1 MYCSKCGTKNEE
13 NVKFC
18 MNCGEELTNS
28 SVIEETKQKENG
40 NMIDNQ
46 VVETT
51 VKPKEGVI
59 VDVNKAINQNNEF
72 INQNIPTSGNQE
84 KFSDKLKKIDK
95 KFYFIGG
102 IIIGII
108 ILLILIISISK
119 NFGGKKVKNI
129 NDIKDSS
136 SFFIRSDDGKYALFN
151 EDGKQLT
158 GFDFTKANNTFVNK
172 TTVVEN
178 EKNEKGIIN
187 DNGKMVVPFG
197 KYESIYT
204 QNGMYK
210 VTDKE
215 YNSYLLDSK
224 GKELDKL
231 NDKDLMSYMGES
243 GYSILQTKEEY
254 KVFNY
259 QGKVLVKFKRLE
271 NEDDKP
277 KVNSEDQYVSVFYN
291 NKNYILDIINEKKV
305 MEFDSDK
312 HFCIKTVNENNDSQL
327 ILNSCVGWAES
338 QESVDYRF
346 VNNGKLLYEKSKVE
360 CNNLYFEDDLVICN
374 ASDGKYILDNK
385 GDKSENL
392 SDHSY
397 IDGKTYSK
405 QTDGA
410 FNGVD
415 FYVEGQLKKHIDCL
429 KLSDTKHSKN
439 GIYILGTYYST
450 RCNTTSGTYQLFTKD
465 GSLLTDKKYRSITN
479 FDTNGIA
486 IVTEDKENYYL
497 INSKGE
503 QVGNTYSRIR
513 TATKEYYIAT
523 ISNDEVVLLDVK
535 GKELIKGEDI
545 KVNKMDDKS
554 YAIVENGNEYI
565 VYDVSNNKIITSLT
579 SKPVLSD
586 KYFTTISDGKKQY
599 YSYTTGKMFY
609 ESRS

>member
-95 KFYFIGG
+95 KFYLIGG

-450 RCNTTSGTYQLFTKD
+450 SCNTTSGTYQLFTKD